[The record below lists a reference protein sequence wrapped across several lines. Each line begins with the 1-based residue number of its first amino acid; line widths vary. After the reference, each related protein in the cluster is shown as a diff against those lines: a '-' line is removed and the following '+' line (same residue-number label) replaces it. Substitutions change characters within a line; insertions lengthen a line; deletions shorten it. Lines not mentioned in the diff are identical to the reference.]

1 MSTGFSSVTIA
12 LLLQTAAA
20 PIASRPPASPPPA
33 PAPTSAPISAAPG
46 GSQTSTPLSAV
57 ANPSLWPTAKAMPL
71 RDAKI
76 EARLDAIVA
85 RMSIEDKVG
94 QLIQV
99 DIASI
104 TPADLRTY
112 KLGSILNGGN
122 SGPNGDDL
130 APPIEWLK
138 LADAFYDASM
148 ARSDGRPAIPVIWG
162 TDAVHGNNNIP
173 GATLFPHNIGLGTT
187 RDRDLMREIGH
198 VTAIETAAAG
208 IDWTFAPTLAVVRDD
223 RWGRTYES
231 YSEEPAVQA
240 DYAGA
245 VIEGVQGKVGT
256 RDFLA
261 PDRVIATTK
270 HFLGDGGTGGRD
282 QGDALIPETAL
293 RDIHL
298 GGYPAAIEAGTQ
310 SVMASF
316 SSWNGAKM
324 HGNKS
329 LLTGVLKDRLHFDGF
344 VVGDWNG
351 HGQVEGCS
359 NESCAAAINAGLD
372 MFMYSGSGWKTL
384 YANTLKQ
391 AQSGEISAARLD
403 DAVRRIL
410 RVKLRAGTF
419 DRGRPSSRALA
430 GKMERIGA
438 ADHRAIARRAVR
450 ESLVLLKN
458 QGGLLPLKPSANILV
473 AGGGADDIAQQAG
486 GWSLT
491 WQGSG
496 LTNANFPNAQS
507 IWSGIDAAVKAAGG
521 TATLSANGSFAKKP
535 DAAIVV
541 FGEQPYAEFKGDR
554 PTLDYSPDDKADL
567 ALLRKL
573 KAAGVPVVAVF
584 LSGRPLWVNA
594 ELNAAD
600 AFVAAFLPGSEGGG
614 VADVLFRTK
623 DGRIA
628 NDFRGKLSFSWPKRP
643 DQYVLNRADPGYDP
657 LFAYGY
663 GLSYAKPG
671 TVPKLDET
679 RPAGLAVASSGIVFG
694 KGRVPEGWSLVL
706 AEQGQSK
713 VRLLGVNAT
722 TTNRRL
728 TASAVDRRRQEDARS
743 LVWSGGAA
751 EARIEADRPLDL
763 TRESNGELSLVVDL
777 RVDRAA
783 SAPVTLGM
791 VSHDGAVVTV
801 PITRT
806 LATGTPGEWRQVVV
820 PLQCFAKRGVDMAD
834 VTAPFVLATDG
845 ALGVSVSDVRIDSA
859 PVPMTQCGD

>member
-1 MSTGFSSVTIA
+1 MSAGFSTLTIA
-12 LLLQTAAA
+12 LLLQ
-20 PIASRPPASPPPA
+20 
-33 PAPTSAPISAAPG
+33 SAA
-46 GSQTSTPLSAV
+46 TPVAPPTAPVSAV
-57 ANPSLWPTAKAMPL
+57 AHPEIWPTANARPL
-71 RDAKI
+71 RDPKVEARI
-76 EARLDAIVA
+76 EAILK
-85 RMSIEDKVG
+85 RMSVTDKIG

-104 TPADLRTY
+104 EPSDLRTY

-122 SGPNGDDL
+122 AGPGGNDL

-138 LADAFYDASM
+138 LADAFYDASI

-173 GATLFPHNIGLGTT
+173 GATLFPHNIGLGAA

-231 YSEEPAVQA
+231 YSEEPQIQA

-256 RDFLA
+256 KDFLA
-261 PDRVIATTK
+261 PDHVIATTK

-282 QGDALIPETAL
+282 QGDARIPETTL

-351 HGQVEGCS
+351 HGQVDGCS

-391 AQSGEISAARLD
+391 AQSGEIPAARLD

-410 RVKLRAGTF
+410 RVKIRAGTF

-430 GKMERIGA
+430 GKMTLIGA
-438 ADHRAIARRAVR
+438 ADHRAIARRAAR
-450 ESLVLLKN
+450 ESMVLLKN
-458 QGGLLPLKPSANILV
+458 EGGLLPLKPSANILV
-473 AGGGADDIAQQAG
+473 AGGGADNIPQQAG

-491 WQGSG
+491 WQGG
-496 LTNANFPNAQS
+496 GTTNADFPNAQS
-507 IWSGIDAAVKAAGG
+507 IWSGISTAVKDAGG
-521 TATLSANGSFAKKP
+521 SATLSADGRYAKKP

-554 PTLDYSPDDKADL
+554 PNLEYSPDDKSDL
-567 ALLRKL
+567 DLLRKL

-594 ELNAAD
+594 ELNASD

-614 VADVLFRTK
+614 VADVLFRKK
-623 DGRIA
+623 DGSVA

-643 DQYVLNRADPGYDP
+643 NQYTLNRSDPGYDP
-657 LFAYGY
+657 LFAFGY

-671 TVPKLDET
+671 TVPKLDEA
-679 RPAGLAVASSGIVFG
+679 RPAGIAASFNGTVFG
-694 KGRVPEGWSLVL
+694 KGRVPEGWSLTLV
-706 AEQGQSK
+706 EQGQSK

-722 TTNRRL
+722 TATRRL
-728 TASAVDRRRQEDARS
+728 TASAVDRRRQEDARAF
-743 LVWSGGAA
+743 VWAGGPADT
-751 EARIEADRPLDL
+751 RIEASGPLDL
-763 TRESNGELSLVVDL
+763 TRESNGELSLVIDV
-777 RVDRAA
+777 RVDRPA
-783 SAPVTLGM
+783 SAPVALGM
-791 VSHDGAVVTV
+791 VSTNGTTVTV
-801 PITRT
+801 PITKT
-806 LATGTPGEWRQVVV
+806 LATAKVGDWQQVIV
-820 PLQCFAKRGVDMAD
+820 PLQCFAKRGIDMAQ
-834 VTAPFVLATDG
+834 VTAPFVIATDG
-845 ALGVSVSDVRIDSA
+845 KLGLSISDVKIDSA
-859 PVPMTQCGD
+859 PVPMTKCGD